1 MSFLG
6 GGGGGGGGVAYDKLL
21 LTVDTT
27 TENFRY
33 VASHIP

>member
-1 MSFLG
+1 MSFL
-6 GGGGGGGGVAYDKLL
+6 GGGVAYDKLL

-33 VASHIP
+33 VAWHIP